1 MPTDA
6 EQLATIKTQT
16 LAIIVT
22 ITANPKPSYD
32 IDGQEILWAEYL
44 RQLQSTIAW
53 VDTQLVQSDG
63 PYEVHS
69 QGYT

>member
-16 LAIIVT
+16 LARIAE
-22 ITANPKPSYD
+22 ITATPKPSYD
-32 IDGQEILWAEYL
+32 IDGQEVLWAEYL
-44 RQLQSTIAW
+44 RQLQSTVAW
-53 VDTQLVQSDG
+53 VDKQAVTAGG

-69 QGYT
+69 QGFT

>member
-1 MPTDA
+1 MPTNS

-44 RQLQSTIAW
+44 KQLQDTIAW
-53 VDTQLVQSDG
+53 VDVQLVTTDG

>member
-1 MPTDA
+1 MATDA

-22 ITANPKPSYD
+22 ITASPKPTYN
-32 IDGQEILWAEYL
+32 IDGQEVEWAEYL
-44 RQLQSTIAW
+44 AQLQSTIAW
-53 VDTQLVQSDG
+53 VDKQAVQAGG